1 MKTDRIAASI
11 LVMGGLALTLAG
23 PASAHKVNRYDH
35 GATGE
40 KHHRHHHHH
49 ELTKVRV
56 RAPYT
61 AVDVDTKRR
70 RVHIRV
76 PYYNRVIRW

>member
-1 MKTDRIAASI
+1 MPITRIAAAI
-11 LVMGGLALTLAG
+11 LLAGGFALTLAV
-23 PASAHKVNRYDH
+23 PAAAHKAKGHYYSTTSKQH
-35 GATGE
+35 Y
-40 KHHRHHHHH
+40 HHRGR
-49 ELTKVRV
+49 TKVRV

-61 AVDVDTKRR
+61 AVDVNTKRR

>member
-1 MKTDRIAASI
+1 MRMTRIAAAI
-11 LVMGGLALTLAG
+11 LLAGSFSLTLAVS
-23 PASAHKVNRYDH
+23 ASAHKAKGHYYS
-35 GATGE
+35 TTS
-40 KHHRHHHHH
+40 KKHHHHL
-49 ELTKVRV
+49 EGTKVRV

-61 AVDVDTKRR
+61 AVDVNTKRR

>member
-1 MKTDRIAASI
+1 MRITRIAVAT
-11 LVMGGLALTLAG
+11 LLLGGLPLTLAVS
-23 PASAHKVNRYDH
+23 ASAHTSNRHYY
-35 GATGE
+35 GATSAN
-40 KHHRHHHHH
+40 HPPHRDR
-49 ELTKVRV
+49 TKVRV

-61 AVDVDTKRR
+61 AVDVNTKRR

>member
-1 MKTDRIAASI
+1 MQTTRIATAI
-11 LVMGGLALTLAG
+11 LLVGGFALTLAV
-23 PASAHKVNRYDH
+23 PASAHKAKRHYH
-35 GATGE
+35 GETS
-40 KHHRHHHHH
+40 KKNHHYNGDRV
-49 ELTKVRV
+49 KVRV

-61 AVDVDTKRR
+61 AVDVNTKRR

>member
-1 MKTDRIAASI
+1 MQTTRFAVAMVLLGGF
-11 LVMGGLALTLAG
+11 LVTLAV
-23 PASAHKVNRYDH
+23 PAVADEATRHDPSATSDKYDQ
-35 GATGE
+35 
-40 KHHRHHHHH
+40 HHR
-49 ELTKVRV
+49 ERTKVRV

-76 PYYNRVIRW
+76 PYYDRIIRW

>member
-1 MKTDRIAASI
+1 MA
-11 LVMGGLALTLAG
+11 LAVT
-23 PASAHKVNRYDH
+23 ASAHKS
-35 GATGE
+35 
-40 KHHRHHHHH
+40 KRHYYGTNSDKNHNDDRKR
-49 ELTKVRV
+49 TKVRV

-61 AVDVDTKRR
+61 AVDVNTKRR

>member
-1 MKTDRIAASI
+1 MQMTRIAVAI
-11 LVMGGLALTLAG
+11 LLAGGFALTLAA
-23 PASAHKVNRYDH
+23 PATAHKAERYYQD
-35 GATGE
+35 TTSR
-40 KHHRHHHHH
+40 KYHHRRGR
-49 ELTKVRV
+49 TKVRV

-61 AVDVDTKRR
+61 AVDVNTKRR

>member
-1 MKTDRIAASI
+1 MRTTRTAVAI
-11 LVMGGLALTLAG
+11 LLLGGLPVALAV
-23 PASAHKVNRYDH
+23 PASAHKAKRYDD
-35 GATGE
+35 GVTSE
-40 KHHRHHHHH
+40 KHHQHHHHR
-49 ELTKVRV
+49 ERTKVRV

-61 AVDVDTKRR
+61 AVDVDTTRR

>member
-1 MKTDRIAASI
+1 MRTTRMAVAI
-11 LVMGGLALTLAG
+11 LLLGGLPLTLAV
-23 PASAHKVNRYDH
+23 PASAHEAKRHYYS
-35 GATGE
+35 TTSK
-40 KHHRHHHHH
+40 KHHHRRGR
-49 ELTKVRV
+49 TTVRV

-61 AVDVDTKRR
+61 AVDVNTRRR

>member
-1 MKTDRIAASI
+1 MRTTRIAVAI
-11 LVMGGLALTLAG
+11 LLLGGLPAALAV
-23 PASAHKVNRYDH
+23 PASAHKGKRYDH
-35 GATGE
+35 GATGD
-40 KHHRHHHHH
+40 KHHHHH
-49 ELTKVRV
+49 HRERTKVRV

>member
-1 MKTDRIAASI
+1 MKTIRIAASI
-11 LVMGGLALTLAG
+11 LLMGGFTLTLVGA
-23 PASAHKVNRYDH
+23 ASAHKAKRYDH
-35 GATGE
+35 GAISE
-40 KHHRHHHHH
+40 KHHHHH
-49 ELTKVRV
+49 RERTKVRV

-61 AVDVDTKRR
+61 AVHVDTKRR

>member
-1 MKTDRIAASI
+1 MRTTRIAVAII
-11 LVMGGLALTLAG
+11 LIGGFPLTLAV
-23 PASAHKVNRYDH
+23 PASAHKAKRHYD
-35 GATGE
+35 GE
-40 KHHRHHHHH
+40 IRKNHHHDHRGR
-49 ELTKVRV
+49 TKVRV

-61 AVDVDTKRR
+61 AVDVNTKRR

>member
-1 MKTDRIAASI
+1 MRITRIAVAT
-11 LVMGGLALTLAG
+11 LLLGGLPLTLAVS
-23 PASAHKVNRYDH
+23 ASAHKSTRHYY
-35 GATGE
+35 GATSD
-40 KHHRHHHHH
+40 KHHHHR
-49 ELTKVRV
+49 ERTKVRV

-61 AVDVDTKRR
+61 AVDVNTKRR